1 MLKTLQRI
9 VQTVNSAHD
18 FQEALNMMVQ
28 NARAAL
34 ETEAC
39 SIFLTDRRRGHYVLM
54 ATEGLNP
61 SAIGKARLEFGQG
74 VVGLV
79 GEREEPVNLANA
91 KEHERFVRLPDI
103 NEDLYNAFLGVP
115 IIHQRQVLGVLFVQQ
130 EKSRRYDES
139 EEAFLI
145 TLSAQLATVIAHA
158 EATGELT
165 RLLEPNKRFEGT
177 ILAGLP
183 CARGVGI
190 GQAVIV
196 YPLADLD
203 AVPNRLVDDTEG
215 EITAFNLALVAVRKE
230 LSLLSKRL
238 APSLPSSERELFDA
252 YLRMLDPES
261 LGQDVIAE
269 IHLGNWAQG
278 ALRRT
283 IKRYMR
289 EFESMDNEYMR
300 ERAADVQDVG
310 QRILAHLQSAG
321 PSAKEYPASVILVGE
336 EISAANLAEVPEGR
350 LVGIVSVKGSRSSHV
365 AILSRALGVSAVMGV
380 EELSVSELNGKEL
393 IVDGYYGQVYVEPS
407 IILRKEFQRLSDEEK
422 ALDKDLESLHDLPAE
437 TKDGHRI
444 AMYVNTGLASDLGLS
459 LSAGAEGVGL
469 YRTEVPF
476 LVRDRFPSG
485 EEQRML
491 YRQLLSAFSPRPVVI
506 RTLDVGGDKSLPYF
520 PVVEDNPFLGWRGIR
535 ISLDHPDIFLV
546 QVRAMM
552 RANEGLGNM
561 EIMLPMITDVSE
573 VDEALRLLRKA
584 HSEVLEDGCEVEFP
598 KVGVMIEVP
607 SAVFQAR
614 ALARRVDFLSVGS
627 NDLTQYL
634 LAVDRN
640 NSHVAGMFDSLH
652 PSVLRALNMVVMAGH
667 AEGKKVS
674 VCGEMASDPVAVVL
688 LLALGVDCL
697 SMNATSLPRMKWVV
711 RQFNFLDAKTLLES
725 VMDMENVAM
734 IRSTVELA
742 LDQAGLGGLIRA
754 GR

>member
-9 VQTVNSAHD
+9 VQAVNSAHD
-18 FQEALNMMVQ
+18 FQDALNIMVQ
-28 NARAAL
+28 SVRVAL
-34 ETEAC
+34 DTQAC
-39 SIFLTDRRRGHYVLM
+39 SIFLTDRRSGNYVLM
-54 ATEGLNP
+54 ATEGLNA
-61 SAIGKARLEFGQG
+61 SAVGKARLEFGRG

-79 GEREEPVNLANA
+79 GEREEPVNLADA
-91 KEHERFVRLPDI
+91 SEHERFVRMENI
-103 NEDLYNAFLGVP
+103 NEDFYKAFLGVP

-130 EKSRRYDES
+130 VESRRYDES
-139 EEAFLI
+139 EEAFLV

-158 EATGELT
+158 EATGELS
-165 RLLEPNKRFEGT
+165 RLYEPDKRFDGS

-203 AVPNRLVDDTEG
+203 AVPNRLVDDTDG
-215 EITAFNLALVAVRKE
+215 EIAAFNVALASVRE
-230 LSLLSKRL
+230 EFNLLSKRL
-238 APSLPSSERELFDA
+238 APSLPAKELELFDA

-269 IHLGNWAQG
+269 IESGNWAQG

-300 ERAADVQDVG
+300 ERADDVQDVG
-310 QRILAHLQSAG
+310 RRILSHLQSSR
-321 PSAKEYPASVILVGE
+321 PSVTDYPEKVILVGE
-336 EISAANLAEVPEGR
+336 EISAANLAEVPEGK
-350 LVGIVSVKGSRSSHV
+350 LAGIVAVKGSRSSHV
-365 AILSRALGVSAVMGV
+365 VILARALGVPAVMGV
-380 EELSVSELNGKEL
+380 EELSVGELEAKEL

-407 IILRKEFQRLSDEEK
+407 MTLRKEFQRLSDEEK

-437 TKDGHRI
+437 TQDGHRI
-444 AMYVNTGLASDLGLS
+444 TMYVNTGLASDVGLS

-485 EEQRML
+485 EEQRAL
-491 YRQLLSAFSPRPVVI
+491 YRQLLGAFAPRPVTM
-506 RTLDVGGDKSLPYF
+506 RTLDVGGDKPLPYF
-520 PVVEDNPFLGWRGIR
+520 PVVEENPFLGWRGIR

-546 QVRAMM
+546 QVRSMM
-552 RANEGLGNM
+552 RANEGFGNM
-561 EIMLPMITDVSE
+561 EIMLPMVTDVAE
-573 VDEALRLLRKA
+573 VDEAMRLLRKA
-584 HSEVLEDGCEVEFP
+584 HNEVVEDGCDVPFP

-614 ALARRVDFLSVGS
+614 ALAKRVDFLSVGS
-627 NDLTQYL
+627 NDLTQYI

-640 NSHVAGMFDSLH
+640 NSHVASMFDSLH
-652 PSVLRALNMVVMAGH
+652 PAVLSALQAVVDAGH
-667 AEGKKVS
+667 AEGKVVS
-674 VCGEMASDPVAVVL
+674 LCGEMASDPVAVVL
-688 LLALGVDCL
+688 LLAMGFDCL
-697 SMNATSLPRMKWVV
+697 SMNATSLPRMKWVI
-711 RQFNFLDAKTLLES
+711 RQFSLEDAKALLAEVMTMES
-725 VMDMENVAM
+725 VSM
-734 IRSTVELA
+734 IRSRVELA
-742 LDQAGLGGLIRA
+742 IDKAGLGGLIRA